1 VAGVVPRMLQVL
13 AAAKNVCEV
22 NRFRLKAFCDERHL
36 EIQNFSAGGYMQHQL
51 DALIRLEARFGALL
65 PSSETQWSERPSICP
80 GRADSWRATC
90 VSEFQH
96 LGQTR
101 DLSGGAVAGL
111 SGATMGP
118 STTLQALLR
127 SHGGMPDLIGI
138 GAGAQSVQNVAT
150 PMRSCPLDPGG
161 SGPYQPPL
169 LHGGVSTPPRPARS
183 SGQPQV
189 ASNSTPRA
197 GMNPRFDRSAPAL
210 VGVHAPGTQTPV
222 RREDT
227 ESSAC
232 YSSIVPRLPMG
243 GSRSQDASDPFLRV
257 GLPRAARPGSSEGA
271 PSIFPTSNPQSD
283 APVTQPSMWNALAGA
298 CVPPGSS
305 EAGSLQAQRFGRLS
319 DGAQIEVPLAAGNP
333 DEDKRKNFERG
344 RRGGSRTPSPER
356 SPVSSTSVPAM
367 PRFKVAEASK
377 TVRRGSE
384 QACPSKRPLEDKYLK
399 ILQSLQAKSSAGG
412 SAAAQLLSTKASGVL
427 RRRRDSSSESDRDI
441 RRKQRANR

>member
-1 VAGVVPRMLQVL
+1 
-13 AAAKNVCEV
+13 
-22 NRFRLKAFCDERHL
+22 
-36 EIQNFSAGGYMQHQL
+36 
-51 DALIRLEARFGALL
+51 
-65 PSSETQWSERPSICP
+65 
-80 GRADSWRATC
+80 
-90 VSEFQH
+90 
-96 LGQTR
+96 
-101 DLSGGAVAGL
+101 
-111 SGATMGP
+111 
-118 STTLQALLR
+118 
-127 SHGGMPDLIGI
+127 
-138 GAGAQSVQNVAT
+138 
-150 PMRSCPLDPGG
+150 
-161 SGPYQPPL
+161 
-169 LHGGVSTPPRPARS
+169 
-183 SGQPQV
+183 
-189 ASNSTPRA
+189 
-197 GMNPRFDRSAPAL
+197 MNPRFDRSAPAL
-210 VGVHAPGTQTPV
+210 VAVHAPGTQTPV

-305 EAGSLQAQRFGRLS
+305 
-319 DGAQIEVPLAAGNP
+319 EVPLAAGNP